1 MIIVGIDPGKSTGIA
16 VLGHNEI
23 THPTLITHDTPAPEN
38 VTGVLESLLSEL
50 DHQQVVIVVERFVL
64 REGMYGVD
72 TTPIE
77 VIGRIKEW
85 IKNKSYP
92 VHWQLPTEKELA
104 TNAVLRRLGLWL
116 KGTDQRH
123 VMDATRHVVVH
134 LVTNKHI
141 PTIKKGWPSE

>member
-85 IKNKSYP
+85 SKDRP
-92 VHWQLPTEKELA
+92 HPFVWQLPSEKELA
-104 TNAVLRRLGLWL
+104 TNEVLRRMGLWL
-116 KGTDQRH
+116 KGKDQRH
-123 VMDATRHVVVH
+123 VMDAVRHAVVY
-134 LVTNKHI
+134 LAKQKHM
-141 PTIKKGWPSE
+141 PTLKKGWPQ